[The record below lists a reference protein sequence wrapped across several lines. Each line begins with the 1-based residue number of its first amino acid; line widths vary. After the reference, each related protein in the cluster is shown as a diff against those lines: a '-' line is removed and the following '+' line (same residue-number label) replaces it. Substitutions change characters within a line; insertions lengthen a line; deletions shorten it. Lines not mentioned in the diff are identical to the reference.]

1 MRRILAI
8 AVLIAAPAA
17 AHAQWE
23 FGGQIGLRSRSENGA
38 TVNGSQIGAIVVRNA
53 GAWSQTLDLLS
64 VQMRNANATG
74 GAVRENSLEGVLL
87 FRHALG
93 GALGGVFGASIG
105 PAASYSIG
113 CTSGGTGGIGYGQ
126 VGCLNDFSV
135 DGAMRLGYALQLDAV
150 KANARGAVFR
160 AGLRA
165 TGHTVGAGS
174 ASPKPSLWAGMTL
187 PLR

>member
-1 MRRILAI
+1 MRRMLAI
-8 AVLIAAPAA
+8 AALVAAPVA

-23 FGGQIGLRSRSENGA
+23 FGGQIGLRTRSDAGT
-38 TVNGSQIGAIVVRNA
+38 TVNGSQIGAIIVHNSRA
-53 GAWSQTLDLLS
+53 FSQTLDLLS
-64 VQMRNANATG
+64 VQMRGSTPTG
-74 GAVRENSLEGVLL
+74 GAVRENSIEGVLL
-87 FRHALG
+87 VRRALH
-93 GALGGVFGASIG
+93 GAFGAAIG

-113 CTSGGTGGIGYGQ
+113 CSSGGSGGIGYGQ
-126 VGCLNDFSV
+126 VACVNDFTT
-135 DGAMRLGYALQLDAV
+135 DGTVRIGYAVQLDAV

-174 ASPKPSLWAGMTL
+174 ATPKPSVWAGMTL